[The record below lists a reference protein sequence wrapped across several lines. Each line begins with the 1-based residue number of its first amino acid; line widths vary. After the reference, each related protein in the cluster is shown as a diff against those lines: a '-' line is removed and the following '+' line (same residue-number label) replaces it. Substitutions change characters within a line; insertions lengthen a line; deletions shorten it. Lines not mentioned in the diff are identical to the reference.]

1 MRIFRHT
8 THPSAQW
15 ALAVVALVIGCCVG
29 IARLQQPDERQ
40 ISVDAL
46 TRAVN
51 KYITAPDT
59 TPRGVRYR
67 WVPSAVPVE
76 IPSPTAT
83 GIVRFDTWVWPD
95 TTSATLQ
102 LGPHTYTIA
111 PAVAAQP
118 RRYQLLQ
125 PWSPWQTIQTLVVTT
140 TGPKPF
146 WAFAGA
152 ELRPFGDT
160 PAPSLLLLFFAVAV
174 TLTALGRCWGIPVGW
189 AMVGSQCILG
199 IWMLQSTPVARYLPD
214 TAARADLST
223 LLTGIGLTIAIIAA
237 APRARGW
244 YRAATP
250 AQRITTLGFAVA
262 CVAPVVATLYGPEPL
277 SERVTENRRLTAFPT
292 ALPQNMTEVAAA
304 AVQTEQWLSD
314 HYGWRSLLIR
324 AKNELD
330 YRVFG
335 TSSRVYFGSDDV
347 IYMRRWTDERL
358 PALDAVL
365 HDPSRRAALTER
377 IRARIAF
384 YRAQGIRPIMVVAP
398 SKELIYP
405 EYLPWYV
412 PRYDSTALR
421 AYIAELNAQGIE
433 VIDGEQLLL
442 AAKPTQP
449 MLFHKQDF
457 HWNRVAAH
465 LVADEVLSRV
475 STTIPP
481 VRPFRQTVTVVSAPS
496 PFADRDFAALWFDRY
511 DVPAGYDI
519 ELPLP
524 AGGEWQHGSA
534 LGVAMDSWENPTAPV
549 AYPNQN
555 LHIVG
560 DSFSVR
566 FIGAGFEYGFPAVY
580 RSFYPAD
587 AAAYPA
593 WLREHNIG
601 VVLWQLRDGGLT
613 YFLDG
618 LAEQ

>member
-1 MRIFRHT
+1 
-8 THPSAQW
+8 
-15 ALAVVALVIGCCVG
+15 G
-29 IARLQQPDERQ
+29 
-40 ISVDAL
+40 
-46 TRAVN
+46 RAVGN
-51 KYITAPDT
+51 
-59 TPRGVRYR
+59 
-67 WVPSAVPVE
+67 
-76 IPSPTAT
+76 
-83 GIVRFDTWVWPD
+83 
-95 TTSATLQ
+95 
-102 LGPHTYTIA
+102 
-111 PAVAAQP
+111 
-118 RRYQLLQ
+118 
-125 PWSPWQTIQTLVVTT
+125 
-140 TGPKPF
+140 
-146 WAFAGA
+146 
-152 ELRPFGDT
+152 
-160 PAPSLLLLFFAVAV
+160 
-174 TLTALGRCWGIPVGW
+174 
-189 AMVGSQCILG
+189 
-199 IWMLQSTPVARYLPD
+199 
-214 TAARADLST
+214 
-223 LLTGIGLTIAIIAA
+223 
-237 APRARGW
+237 
-244 YRAATP
+244 
-250 AQRITTLGFAVA
+250 
-262 CVAPVVATLYGPEPL
+262 
-277 SERVTENRRLTAFPT
+277 FPT